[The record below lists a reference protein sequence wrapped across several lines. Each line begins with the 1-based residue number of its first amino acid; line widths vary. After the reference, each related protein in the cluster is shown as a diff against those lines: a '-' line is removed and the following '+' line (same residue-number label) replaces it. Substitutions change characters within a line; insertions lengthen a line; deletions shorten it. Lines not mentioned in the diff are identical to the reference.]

1 MKRGTIWIMLTCV
14 FITSLIL
21 TSCTTSTSTIST
33 TQTLISTTIITSTA
47 PQKTSTTTPITT
59 FASSVPGHWWD
70 KLGKPQY
77 GNALTVRSSRDIAN
91 FDPYFGS
98 ALTTILS
105 GWMERL
111 TGDDWTLDPA
121 IFDFRISY
129 RPSDYEEGNLASS
142 WEFPDTSTLVFHL
155 RQGIHWQNIPP
166 ANGREFV
173 ASDVVYHFDR
183 FQGLGDGFTKQSP
196 YNTGIVD
203 FKNLISVT
211 TSDKYTVVF
220 KWSVSNPE
228 FIIDN
233 MNGFSPYMGMEN
245 PEAVQQWGD
254 LIDWHHAIGTGPFIL
269 QDFVSA
275 SSATLVKNPNYWGYD
290 ERYPQNRLPYID
302 KLNILIIPDNAT
314 ALAAM
319 RTGKIDAVDISTLQQ
334 ANDMKKTNPEILQ
347 FQSTAVQTVTVDPR
361 NDVKPFN
368 DIRVR
373 EAMQMAIDLP
383 TIAKTYY
390 GGTVDTS
397 PSTLTAI
404 AMVGWG
410 FPYNQW
416 PQDLKD
422 QYAYNPTAAKQL
434 LAAAGYPNG
443 FNTDVVVDQAADLDL
458 LQIVKSYFAAVGINM
473 EIRAM
478 ESTAWTAFV
487 QIGHKQDQFAMRGT
501 GGLLGMSSAPISQ
514 LTRFQTGGPTNWI
527 MFSSPVFD
535 AFYNTAMNATS
546 YDGVKQVL
554 KAASEYVAQQHLVIS
569 LLQAMPYYLCQP
581 WLKGYQGQYQSIVG
595 GTGGPSIL
603 GFYAARFW
611 IDQNVKKS
619 LRH

>member
-1 MKRGTIWIMLTCV
+1 LENK
-14 FITSLIL
+14 
-21 TSCTTSTSTIST
+21 
-33 TQTLISTTIITSTA
+33 A
-47 PQKTSTTTPITT
+47 
-59 FASSVPGHWWD
+59 GHWWD

-77 GNALTVRSSRDIAN
+77 GGEIVVRSVRDILN
-91 FDPYFGS
+91 FDPYNG
-98 ALTTILS
+98 AHLTQVYAAWL
-105 GWMERL
+105 ERPFSE
-111 TGDDWTLDPA
+111 DWTVDPA
-121 IFDFRISY
+121 VFDYQTMAPNQFMK
-129 RPSDYEEGNLASS
+129 GLLAES
-142 WEFPDTSTLVFHL
+142 WEFTDPYTFVIHI
-155 RQGIHWQNIPP
+155 RKGIHWQNLPP
-166 ANGREFV
+166 VNGREFTADDV
-173 ASDVVYHFDR
+173 AFHFHR
-183 FQGLGDGFTKQSP
+183 LLGLGSGFTKPAP
-196 YNTGIVD
+196 YHATVASTREL
-203 FKNLISVT
+203 KSVT
-211 TSDKYTVVF
+211 AVDRYTAVF
-220 KWSVSNPE
+220 KWSTPNPE
-228 FIIDN
+228 FILETMVTN
-233 MNGFSPYMGMEN
+233 HN
-245 PEAVQQWGD
+245 PTLAVGPREVVEKWGD
-254 LIDWHHAIGTGPFIL
+254 LGDWHHAVGTGPFMIR
-269 QDFVSA
+269 DFTPGGAA
-275 SSATLVKNPNYWGYD
+275 SMVKNPDYWGYD

>member
-1 MKRGTIWIMLTCV
+1 
-14 FITSLIL
+14 
-21 TSCTTSTSTIST
+21 
-33 TQTLISTTIITSTA
+33 
-47 PQKTSTTTPITT
+47 
-59 FASSVPGHWWD
+59 
-70 KLGKPQY
+70 
-77 GNALTVRSSRDIAN
+77 
-91 FDPYFGS
+91 
-98 ALTTILS
+98 
-105 GWMERL
+105 MERL

-254 LIDWHHAIGTGPFIL
+254 LSDWHHAIGTGPFIL